1 MIDDPRVYYVEDCYA
16 LRGCFHCPDCLAF
29 ALKFYKQSQL
39 IQDNK
44 DDMQAK
50 RDRTLVIKFIL
61 STVASEN
68 LPFEFSLSSDN
79 LRDYINKIFDG
90 TSQLPNCHYE
100 FR

>member
-68 LPFEFSLSSDN
+68 LPCEFSLSSDN

>member
-1 MIDDPRVYYVEDCYA
+1 MIDDPRVYYVENCYA

-39 IQDNK
+39 IRKEKNDK
-44 DDMQAK
+44 QAM
-50 RDRTLVIKFIL
+50 RDRTLVVKFIL

-68 LPFEFSLSSDN
+68 LPCEYALSSAN
-79 LRDYINKIFDG
+79 LRDYINKIMDERAK
-90 TSQLPNCHYE
+90 LPNCHYE